1 MTEMTEMSCFAF
13 ISYITAIGFGLL
25 SVISSLLT
33 PFLFLFQL
41 CGVRYY
47 IIRRDDEK
55 TRAISK
61 ILQNTTM
68 NSITL
73 FQSGNFHPY
82 GYFVNWKCAG
92 FYNYTNSYDNISAEI
107 HILTTV
113 KYFNSLF
120 ETDKVSVSFAL
131 NKKITDVSTAT
142 EEAVI
147 TAPIQS
153 INIYSRFGSYTS
165 IFYSRI
171 RIDVQHL
178 EPCGQQGEIVDSICK
193 TFSEK
198 RRGVFFIHGISGAG
212 KSTIGLLVATRLKGT
227 FCHTFNPTEPG
238 DTLPIL
244 LRETEPST
252 DKPTII
258 LIEEINTFIRVLH
271 NETIPRHKN
280 ITTCIRNKSTYN
292 TFMDDLFLYQNVM
305 IIMTSNESKDTIDA
319 LDPCYLRK
327 GRVDEYYSM
336 MDVITT

>member
-1 MTEMTEMSCFAF
+1 MTEMTEMTCFAF

-41 CGVRYY
+41 GGVRYY

-82 GYFVNWKCAG
+82 GYFMNWKCAG
-92 FYNYTNSYDNISAEI
+92 FYNYTNSYDNISPEI
-107 HILTTV
+107 HIFTTV
-113 KYFNSLF
+113 KHFNTLF
-120 ETDKVSVSFAL
+120 ETEKVSVSFAV
-131 NKKITDVSTAT
+131 NKKITDASTTAAST
-142 EEAVI
+142 

-153 INIYSRFGSYTS
+153 MTIYSRFGSYTS
-165 IFYSRI
+165 IFYSRFK
-171 RIDVQHL
+171 IDVEHL

-193 TFSEK
+193 AFSEK

-244 LRETEPST
+244 LREMEPST

-258 LIEEINTFIRVLH
+258 LIEEINTFIRAIH

-292 TFMDDLFLYQNVM
+292 TFMDDLFLYQNVI

-336 MDVITT
+336 MNVLVN